1 MTKELTTRQLKNK
14 FRKLFIEEFEDPNEA
29 FMDFMLDLISKEI
42 LEKIIVKGDRAYYSL
57 LHKYL

>member
-29 FMDFMLDLISKEI
+29 FMDFMLDLIPKEI
-42 LEKIIVKGDRAYYSL
+42 HHNLQYHLYFYLIYS
-57 LHKYL
+57 

>member
-29 FMDFMLDLISKEI
+29 FMDFMLDLIPKEI

-57 LHKYL
+57 